1 MVLDALSALGVA
13 ASVVQVVDFSS
24 KLISKGNEYHKSAN
38 GALLEHNE
46 LAAAATNLMNL
57 SKALEKSFRTI
68 QAGSE
73 DSSEEASFRIVVEDC
88 RTTASEF
95 IAVLNTFKV
104 ARGHKRWKSF
114 RQAFKTMWNKDKIE
128 EMLGKLNMIREQLVI
143 HLLVV
148 LRYGEVGSRS
158 GPRSTVMRRFP

>member
-104 ARGHKRWKSF
+104 ARGHK
-114 RQAFKTMWNKDKIE
+114 WNKDKIE